1 MSKMASIL
9 SCCVLA
15 SVFSFPAQALPGLP
29 VQAQLAAQLSAP
41 EVTLVRGGCW
51 RGYHR
56 DIDGE
61 CIPNGYRDPGLPY
74 VEPPYVRLPYVGGPA
89 VALPYVG
96 GPAVALPYVGG
107 PAVALPYVGGPA
119 AALPY
124 VHAPVRLPY
133 VAPPAVALPYIGF
146 W

>member
-1 MSKMASIL
+1 MSKIASIL

-15 SVFSFPAQALPGLP
+15 STFSFHAQALPGSP
-29 VQAQLAAQLSAP
+29 VRAHVVAS
-41 EVTLVRGGCW
+41 EVTFVKGGCG
-51 RGYHR
+51 RGFHR

-96 GPAVALPYVGG
+96 GPAVALPYGGG

-119 AALPY
+119 VALPY
-124 VHAPVRLPY
+124 VHGPVTRLPY
-133 VAPPAVALPYIGF
+133 VAPPAVALPYIGL